1 MGSLA
6 SLKSFMV
13 ALLHTVRA
21 TDSHKSGFLK
31 YNGDNSIS
39 GTKLQHWFPKM
50 KGSMVTTMDTGANA
64 VTRIDWFTETLALA
78 KILNLYKWNS
88 PRSNGQKSALN
99 YKEKKKTVINPPS
112 IPRQFTQWEPFE
124 WRGGTV
130 PWRKDWYTAKV
141 VYTFLQNSTK
151 GICGHFS
158 MWLQWGNSGN
168 SVRLYFSGLQNHCRW
183 WLQPWN

>member
-50 KGSMVTTMDTGANA
+50 HGYYNGHWSQCSHQNRLIHGDFSIGQDT
-64 VTRIDWFTETLALA
+64 
-78 KILNLYKWNS
+78 
-88 PRSNGQKSALN
+88 
-99 YKEKKKTVINPPS
+99 
-112 IPRQFTQWEPFE
+112 
-124 WRGGTV
+124 
-130 PWRKDWYTAKV
+130 
-141 VYTFLQNSTK
+141 
-151 GICGHFS
+151 
-158 MWLQWGNSGN
+158 
-168 SVRLYFSGLQNHCRW
+168 
-183 WLQPWN
+183 

>member
-50 KGSMVTTMDTGANA
+50 KGSRVTTMDTGANA

-99 YKEKKKTVINPPS
+99 YKEKKKKK
-112 IPRQFTQWEPFE
+112 Q
-124 WRGGTV
+124 
-130 PWRKDWYTAKV
+130 
-141 VYTFLQNSTK
+141 
-151 GICGHFS
+151 
-158 MWLQWGNSGN
+158 
-168 SVRLYFSGLQNHCRW
+168 
-183 WLQPWN
+183 